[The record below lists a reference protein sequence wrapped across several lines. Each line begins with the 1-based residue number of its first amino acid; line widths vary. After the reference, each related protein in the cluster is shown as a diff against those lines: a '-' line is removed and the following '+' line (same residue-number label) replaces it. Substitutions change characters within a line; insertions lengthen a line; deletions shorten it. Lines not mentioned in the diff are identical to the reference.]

1 MSDLPL
7 TRRNQSDPD
16 ALSVRVTE
24 PVNDPRL
31 TRRDWL
37 KAGSITAGAALAWL
51 SDPRFVFPGE
61 GDDEEPVPFLKVPR
75 ANPGALDWETL
86 DSWITPNDQV
96 FSVAHYGEPKFD
108 ADHYQLEIT
117 GLVDKSWTL
126 TLDEIKALP
135 RTDQLMTLECSGNGA
150 SPGFMGA
157 VYNSK
162 WTGTL
167 LAPMLKQ
174 CGIKPEAIEVVFIGH
189 DHREETLRKGTPR
202 ETTFDVPFGRSL
214 SLKDALGMN
223 LLLAYERNG
232 EPIAKANGAP
242 VRLIVP
248 GWYGIAN
255 VKWLRRIELR
265 DTRYMG
271 RFMGRDYVTV
281 RGERRDGEVVFVETS
296 VNHMNLKSIVA
307 RVTRGATADGQI
319 PCKAYGAVW
328 GDGTPIAKV
337 EVKVD
342 DGEWH
347 EAKIDEEPQAK
358 FCWRF
363 FSIDLGKLPPGKHSV
378 VSRGID
384 ANGRIQPSADDDEI
398 ALKRTYWEAYQQWPR
413 EIELEA

>member
-1 MSDLPL
+1 MSDLP
-7 TRRNQSDPD
+7 
-16 ALSVRVTE
+16 
-24 PVNDPRL
+24 L

-37 KAGSITAGAALAWL
+37 KAGPISAGLTLAWL
-51 SDPRFVFPGE
+51 SDPQFVFPGE
-61 GDDEEPVPFLKVPR
+61 GEDEEPVPFLNVPR
-75 ANPGALDWETL
+75 ARPGALDWETL

-96 FSVAHYGEPKFD
+96 FAVSHYGE
-108 ADHYQLEIT
+108 ADVDPATYRLEIT
-117 GLVDKSWTL
+117 GLVEKPRTL

-135 RTDQLMTLECSGNGA
+135 RADQLMTLECSGNGA

-162 WTGTL
+162 WTGTP
-167 LAPMLKQ
+167 LAPILKE

-189 DHREETLRKGTPR
+189 DHKEETLRKGTPR

-214 SLKDALGMN
+214 SLTDALGMN
-223 LLLAYERNG
+223 LLLAWERNG

-242 VRLIVP
+242 LRLIVP

-296 VNHMNLKSIVA
+296 VNQMNLKSIVA
-307 RVTRGATADGQI
+307 RVTRSAAVDGQI
-319 PCKAYGAVW
+319 PCRAYGAVW

-342 DGEWH
+342 DGEWRA
-347 EAKIDEEPQAK
+347 AKIDEEPQAK

-363 FSIDLGKLPPGKHSV
+363 FSIDLGKLPPGKHTV

-384 ANGRIQPSADDDEI
+384 ANGRVQPSAEDDEI

-413 EIELEA
+413 EIDLAV